1 MSLTL
6 FCGLLLGIALL
17 AGAVV
22 SLVLVVLGRF
32 KTWWIMPS
40 REGDLK
46 NKGKSWFILQAF
58 GLMFAAFI
66 VFIRTNQVL
75 DDHYD
80 NVMENLI
87 YAVSGMLLVRA
98 VGEFRVM
105 GLFRTENEGSFAR
118 FDKNVLVPI
127 AWLMF
132 LLSLVLL

>member
-1 MSLTL
+1 MSLTF
-6 FCGLLLGIALL
+6 FCGLLLGLSLLTGAL
-17 AGAVV
+17 V
-22 SLVLVVLGRF
+22 SLVLVVMGRF
-32 KTWWIMPS
+32 KTWWIMPY
-40 REGDLK
+40 REGDQN
-46 NKGKSWFILQAF
+46 NKGRTWFVIQACA
-58 GLMFAAFI
+58 LMFAALI

-75 DDHYD
+75 ENHYD
-80 NVMENLI
+80 NVMENLM